1 MIIACNQ
8 PNYIPWY
15 PYFHLIKSVD
25 KFFLL
30 DVVKAGKKNF
40 IVRNKILDKNNKEV
54 WLTIPL
60 KKEEKY
66 KNICHTYI
74 DENFKEKHLEL
85 ILNCYGKYLEK
96 DLKKIITDIYH
107 FDSSNLHQFNTNII
121 KTICSFLK
129 IKTKVILVSEYLN
142 KNKII
147 FKDVKTLLKEILIK
161 EKCKYYL
168 NFKNGIEKK
177 IPPYDD
183 LSFFKKNKIK
193 LLKQNPDYCIYNEEY
208 KHSIFNL
215 LVKKIELP
223 ERKIFYEKIIT

>member
-40 IVRNKILDKNNKEV
+40 IVRNKILDNNNKEI

-74 DENFKEKHLEL
+74 DESFKKKHLKH
-85 ILNCYGKYLEK
+85 ILHNYNKSLDV
-96 DLKKIITDIYH
+96 DLKNIIENIYYY
-107 FDSSNLHQFNTNII
+107 DSLNLHKFNTHII
-121 KTICSFLK
+121 KTICDFLK
-129 IKTKVILVSEYLN
+129 IKTKIILISEYLN
-142 KNKII
+142 TNKIV
-147 FKDVKTLLKEILIK
+147 FKDVRTLLKQILLK
-161 EKCKYYL
+161 EKCEVYL

-183 LSFFKKNKIK
+183 LSFFRNNKIK
-193 LLKQNPDYCIYNEEY
+193 LLKQNPNYCIENEEY
-208 KHSIFNL
+208 RHSILNIL
-215 LVKKIELP
+215 SKKLSLP
-223 ERKIFYEKIIT
+223 DKMITYERVET

>member
-1 MIIACNQ
+1 MII
-8 PNYIPWY
+8 
-15 PYFHLIKSVD
+15 
-25 KFFLL
+25 
-30 DVVKAGKKNF
+30 
-40 IVRNKILDKNNKEV
+40 
-54 WLTIPL
+54 
-60 KKEEKY
+60 
-66 KNICHTYI
+66 
-74 DENFKEKHLEL
+74 
-85 ILNCYGKYLEK
+85 
-96 DLKKIITDIYH
+96 
-107 FDSSNLHQFNTNII
+107 
-121 KTICSFLK
+121 
-129 IKTKVILVSEYLN
+129 
-142 KNKII
+142 NKII

-215 LVKKIELP
+215 LVKKIKLP